1 MTLPTEQELNAY
13 DMSPVAAMFKSC
25 PEISYLYSP
34 AGVEHYRLLRWI
46 GEKYSDKM
54 IFDIGTYMGLSAGC
68 LNYSGENKVYTF
80 DINFGAVKL
89 NQDEE
94 MEYIKLDSEENT
106 PSLAALVE
114 ADIIFVDTW
123 HNGIMER
130 KIYDQLV
137 AADWKGILTYD
148 DIYYNDAM
156 KEFWASLPEPKID
169 ATYLGHAT
177 GTGIIEFI

>member
-46 GEKYSDKM
+46 GEQDWAKRV
-54 IFDIGTYMGLSAGC
+54 FDIGTYMGLSAGC
-68 LNYSGENKVYTF
+68 FAYLKKNTVRTVDIAFTALKLTPPLYNILLSTAEHENAIPVYMST
-80 DINFGAVKL
+80 
-89 NQDEE
+89 
-94 MEYIKLDSEENT
+94 
-106 PSLAALVE
+106 
-114 ADIIFVDTW
+114 ADVIFVDTW

-137 AADWKGILTYD
+137 AANWKGILIYD
-148 DIYYNDAM
+148 DIYYNASM
-156 KEFWASLPEPKID
+156 KGFWQSLPEPKID
-169 ATYLGHAT
+169 ATNIGHST

>member
-25 PEISYLYSP
+25 TEISYLYSP
-34 AGVEHYRLLRWI
+34 AGIEHYRLLRWV
-46 GEKYSDKM
+46 GEGCHGKVM
-54 IFDIGTYMGLSAGC
+54 FDIGTYMGLSAGC
-68 LNYSGENKVYTF
+68 LDYSGENIVHSF
-80 DINFGAVKL
+80 DTNFGAVKL
-89 NQDEE
+89 LGDRPVNYVKAETDES
-94 MEYIKLDSEENT
+94 I
-106 PSLAALVE
+106 PSNLLI

-137 AADWKGILTYD
+137 AGDWKGILIYD